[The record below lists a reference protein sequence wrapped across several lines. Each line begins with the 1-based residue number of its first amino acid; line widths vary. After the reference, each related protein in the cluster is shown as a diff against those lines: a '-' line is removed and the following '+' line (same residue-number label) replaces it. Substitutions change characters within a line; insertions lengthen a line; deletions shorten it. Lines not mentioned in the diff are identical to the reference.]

1 MSSDFQVA
9 VIGGGIVGC
18 SVLYHLARLGWTD
31 TTLIEKRILTSGSTW
46 HAAGNVTYFGHYP
59 SITQLYVDSVTT
71 YLEAEKESN
80 HSVGFHKSG
89 SLRLATNQK
98 ELNAFRALGLLFKEM
113 NIDYRVIDTD
123 EIERIHPM
131 LSTHDLLGAAY
142 TPDDGHFDAY
152 STTYALARAAL
163 YRGAEVITDCEIERL
178 ERRSDGNWL
187 LIGNNQSFIARHVVI
202 ANSFWARELAESIGL
217 NLPLYALEHHDLV
230 TETLPEIECL
240 EFELPVIR
248 DPVAPANIRQEINGL
263 LCGVYESNPK
273 PWAID
278 GIPKDFEGQLL
289 PNDMDRLESH
299 LVRVIDRIPAFF
311 SAGVKSVINGPIC
324 YTPDGC
330 PLLGPL
336 DGYPGLWLATGFCI
350 GIGTGGGSGA
360 YLSSWIVN
368 DRAPYDLPAVQ
379 PNRFRNDLTRDE
391 IVSAIVNTYVMGY
404 TLPEA

>member
-1 MSSDFQVA
+1 MSSDVQAA
-9 VIGGGIVGC
+9 VIGGGIIGC
-18 SVLYHLARLGWTD
+18 SVLYHLARLGWAD

-59 SITQLYVDSVTT
+59 SITQLCVDSVTT
-71 YLEAEKESN
+71 YLEAEKETT

-89 SLRLATNQK
+89 SLRLATNQA
-98 ELNAFRALGLLFKEM
+98 ELDAFRALGPFFKEM

-123 EIERIHPM
+123 EIERIHPL

-163 YRGAEVITDCEIERL
+163 YRGAEIITDCEIERL

-187 LIGNNQSFIARHVVI
+187 LTGNNQSFVAKHVVI
-202 ANSFWARELAESIGL
+202 ANSFWARELAGTIGL

-240 EFELPVIR
+240 EFELPVVR
-248 DPVAPANIRQEINGL
+248 DPVAPANFRQEINGL

-289 PNDMDRLESH
+289 PNNMDRLESH
-299 LVRVIDRIPAFF
+299 LVRVIDRIPAIF
-311 SAGVKSVINGPIC
+311 SAGVKSVINGSIC

-336 DGYPGLWLATGFCI
+336 DGYPGLWLATGYCI
-350 GIGTGGGSGA
+350 GISTGGGSGT
-360 YLSSWIVN
+360 YLSSWIAN
-368 DRAPYDLPAVQ
+368 GRAPYDLPAVQ

-391 IVSAIVNTYVMGY
+391 ILSAIVNTYAMGY
-404 TLPEA
+404 TLPEV